1 MNWLLGNPAPI
12 AVELPHNP
20 AAQPGANA
28 ANSNRQQRGTVG
40 DAPPRAVNS
49 GTMSV
54 YVCLLS
60 HPRSSE
66 MLTAEKQGKEA
77 ATEPK
82 LYHILHYYLPVQTNI
97 HLPSEMFLA
106 EGKSALHLASGWQL
120 LCSFTITSPA
130 ALIVGNRNF
139 PQTYVGY
146 VTVVCCYAML
156 CYAAVKKKLV
166 LLISSNQ
173 LTESRAFKFPNKP
186 GIDSKSKVQESAWAP
201 KNKHHFGSAERKG
214 HLTRGPLF
222 CQAGAPPTA
231 GAHVVHG
238 PPFVYQTLPVR
249 HERRASDWWAGS
261 PMRSQV
267 DLSSTM

>member
-12 AVELPHNP
+12 AVELPRNP

-40 DAPPRAVNS
+40 DAPPRTVNS

-82 LYHILHYYLPVQTNI
+82 LYHLLHYYLLVQTNI

-130 ALIVGNRNF
+130 ALIVGNCNF
-139 PQTYVGY
+139 PQTYVAY
-146 VTVVCCYAML
+146 ATVVCCYATL
-156 CYAAVKKKLV
+156 RCGKKETSV
-166 LLISSNQ
+166 VDQ
-173 LTESRAFKFPNKP
+173 LEPID
-186 GIDSKSKVQESAWAP
+186 GITCVQVP
-201 KNKHHFGSAERKG
+201 K
-214 HLTRGPLF
+214 
-222 CQAGAPPTA
+222 QAGHWFKKQSA
-231 GAHVVHG
+231 GVS
-238 PPFVYQTLPVR
+238 L
-249 HERRASDWWAGS
+249 GS
-261 PMRSQV
+261 
-267 DLSSTM
+267 